1 MAMKFSDPVDIA
13 AHCAR
18 AAIGMM
24 DRHGVPPHPHNF
36 TVWYAFVADR
46 NPELTAT
53 INGILRAGQK
63 FSEEVNADLYERFFG
78 TDRQEAELREV
89 GKRIEDAVVRVLEYL
104 TTANQGA
111 ANYGTALENFSGE
124 LGRAPSPA
132 DLAKLVNTVL
142 NETKLMMAVNQQ
154 LEERLA
160 NSSNEVARL
169 REDLDQL
176 KREATT
182 DALTGLANRKLFDI
196 ALREAAL
203 EAEEDRKF
211 LSLLMIDIDYFKQ
224 FNDTHGHMLGDQVLK
239 LVAKT
244 ISDCIKGKDT
254 AARYGGE
261 EFSVVLPET
270 RLKDACKVAEAI
282 RKQVADRKVMNR
294 RTGQVLGQ
302 VTLSVGA
309 AEYEFGETLGAFV
322 HRADEALYHAKRH
335 GRNQVRTQE
344 DLASSTQVE
353 FDEG

>member
-1 MAMKFSDPVDIA
+1 MKFSDPVDVA

-24 DRHGVPPHPHNF
+24 DRHGVSPHPNNF
-36 TVWYAFVADR
+36 AVWYAFVADR
-46 NPELTAT
+46 NPDLTQA

-63 FSEEVNADLYERFFG
+63 FSEEVNADLWERFFG
-78 TDRQEAELREV
+78 TEQQEAELREV
-89 GKRIEDAVVRVLEYL
+89 GRRIEDAVTRVLEYL
-104 TTANQGA
+104 STANQGA
-111 ANYGTALENFSGE
+111 ANYGSALENFSGE
-124 LGRAPSPA
+124 LGRADPGN
-132 DLAKLVNTVL
+132 LAALIASVL
-142 NETKLMMAVNQQ
+142 GETKSMIEINRQ

-160 NSSNEVARL
+160 TSSSEVHRL

-203 EAEEDRKF
+203 EAEEDRRF

-239 LVAKT
+239 LVSKT
-244 ISDCIKGKDT
+244 ISDCVKGQDT

-261 EFSVVLPET
+261 EFAVVLPDT
-270 RLKDACKVAEAI
+270 RLDGAIKVGDSI
-282 RKQVADRKVMNR
+282 RRQVADRKLLNR

-302 VTLSVGA
+302 VTLSVGV
-309 AEYEFGETLGAFV
+309 AEYEFGEALGAFV
-322 HRADEALYHAKRH
+322 HRADEALYLAKRQ
-335 GRNQVRTQE
+335 GRNRVMTQE
-344 DLASSTQVE
+344 DLNSSMPVE
-353 FDEG
+353 FE